1 MAVNLSPV
9 FGVAGQLFDNNGNPL
24 AGGKIFTYAAGTTTP
39 VATYTNSTGT
49 IAHSNPII
57 LDGAGRVPSGEI
69 WLTDGISYKF
79 VVEDSVGTL
88 IGTYDNLVGINSNFV
103 NYINEQEIQ
112 TATAGQTVFNL
123 TTMQYQPGTN
133 SLSVFVDGV
142 NQYGPGASYAY
153 VETDSNTVTFVSGL
167 HVGASVK
174 FTTSQLNSSAGGNAA
189 SIVYDP
195 PFVNASSTTVEN
207 KLSEI
212 VSLKD
217 FGAVGD
223 GVTNDT
229 TAIQNA
235 AAYSPV
241 YASAGIYVS
250 TASNPTTLPSA
261 MQWGDGQIQSA
272 DSNKTAPN
280 YAIITSAPTAFGN
293 ESSILTAF
301 NGDLSRCQNATG
313 QVVKGASTLGQP
325 TTGYLYRPEAMPHY
339 TYVYNESGWNQ
350 STSGNTGRTG
360 YAAYRTK
367 VDQYGQG
374 DAVCYNGAVFV
385 TGTKAG
391 STNFLANPAGVLF
404 NGDMTAG
411 ANGIYFNPRELFLDD
426 AGYDIACI
434 GDVINMN
441 RTNETGAKSVVWTG
455 YRVQSIGTKAVNNIM
470 SAVGKFNTGIDFSM
484 SGLDFGT
491 NKAAISL
498 KSGQR
503 IYFNNA
509 ANASGALDADWATTV
524 FNGDYIEHSTGAI
537 KIAAGGNVGLQVSST
552 QVITTLPLVLTNTT
566 PTVAAGQVGLGVTN
580 FTSASAG
587 AYAVP
592 SGAAGFLAINIG
604 GTFYR
609 LAYYNA

>member
-1 MAVNLSPV
+1 MSALSIQPTYPIFTDIDGQPLEAGYVWLGTANLDPQTNPITV
-9 FGVAGQLFDNNGNPL
+9 YWDAALTILAPQPIRTLAGYPSNNG
-24 AGGKIFTYAAGTTTP
+24 TP
-39 VATYTNSTGT
+39 GRLYVGSDYSIRVMNKNGSTVYSAPSATERY
-49 IAHSNPII
+49 
-57 LDGAGRVPSGEI
+57 SG
-69 WLTDGISYKF
+69 
-79 VVEDSVGTL
+79 VV
-88 IGTYDNLVGINSNFV
+88 
-103 NYINEQEIQ
+103 
-112 TATAGQTVFNL
+112 
-123 TTMQYQPGTN
+123 
-133 SLSVFVDGV
+133 
-142 NQYGPGASYAY
+142 
-153 VETDSNTVTFVSGL
+153 VSGM
-167 HVGASVK
+167 
-174 FTTSQLNSSAGGNAA
+174 NAEDV
-189 SIVYDP
+189 IYDP
-195 PFVNASSTTVEN
+195 PFLGGVQTNVEA
-207 KLSEI
+207 KLAQTIS
-212 VSLKD
+212 VKD

-235 AAYSPV
+235 AAYAPV
-241 YASAGIYVS
+241 YAPKGTYVS
-250 TASNPTTLPSA
+250 TAANATVLPSS
-261 MQWGDGQIQSA
+261 MQWGDGQVETA
-272 DSNKTAPN
+272 DGNKTAPN
-280 YAIITSAPTAFGN
+280 YTVISSAPTSFGS
-293 ESSILTAF
+293 ELTILTAF
-301 NGDLSRCQNATG
+301 NGDLTRCQNPIGQIVTG
-313 QVVKGASTLGQP
+313 AATLGQP
-325 TTGYLYRPEAMPHY
+325 TTGYLYRPEAMPNY
-339 TYVYNESGWNQ
+339 TYVYNASGWNQ
-350 STSGNTGRTG
+350 GTSGNTGRTG

-374 DAVCYNGAVFV
+374 DAVCYNGSVFV
-385 TGTKAG
+385 TGTKTG

-411 ANGIYFNPRELFLDD
+411 ADGVYHNPRELFLDD

-434 GDVINMN
+434 GDVTNLN

-455 YRVQSIGTKAVNNIM
+455 YRVQSVGTKAVNNIM

-484 SGLDFGT
+484 TGLDFGT

-537 KIAAGGNVGLQVSST
+537 KIVAGGNAGLQVSSGKVT
-552 QVITTLPLVLTNTT
+552 TTLPLVLTNTT

-580 FTSASAG
+580 YTSASAG